1 MQIKN
6 RMFMN
11 THSLKTDLQ
20 QVLDSDIALRKE
32 FTDLKRSLSD
42 YRNQLIL
49 RDEDCKRLQVTIDVL
64 NTKLTV
70 MERDNTNYK
79 AELAAFKELRG
90 SIKEQLHNKQGEIDE
105 RLIEI
110 EALKAEVSSIASV
123 YEQKIESLKNEAAIQ
138 LETVKQE
145 YILQINDLRS
155 NSHYKESG
163 LKEEFE
169 NRVNELSSTL
179 ADREQSLTYRHQEEI
194 LTVKSSYEEKI
205 TFLNNDYNS
214 QIQKLSS
221 SSESEI
227 SHLKQSHSNAIAS
240 LEESCTNQINSLKY
254 GYENEIS
261 SLKTQL
267 EEQRVSISNDFNSQ
281 LETLSL
287 EFSQKEQ
294 QLISGYESRIEELTR
309 SSSFSNE
316 EITTSY
322 QNEIGLLKSSHESLI
337 SELTASHDLVIQ
349 EITSANE
356 ILVKEITS
364 GYEEKL
370 SNTLIHSNL
379 QNSKLT
385 EELNKAQLENDHYKE
400 KARELVYHVDAQNSQ
415 MEVLNTSVAHFEA
428 LLKSETQKLTDL
440 NNEFESFKLTSSLSS
455 SEQVNELNARI
466 ESLNSELQNLASLF
480 ESATNTL
487 SETEISLELKNMD
500 LENASQSIQQLHSEI
515 NNLQATVSEK
525 EQSFEN
531 FKSEQSFIHTQQ
543 IESQE
548 IEFKKLLA
556 ENTNLINEIDMA
568 QDKVEAQ
575 EAEII
580 LLKTELDSINAQSLT
595 RVEELKETLSSKNFV
610 ITNLEG
616 TNAGLELEMSL
627 LKAELEEMK
636 NQVNHSSQSDEQIS
650 SLQHNLDSL
659 TSEKHTLLSEINLLH
674 STISDL
680 NNSVTDLSSK
690 ITDFESEVLLLKN
703 ANNTEEQ
710 DAFIDRL
717 FKQIDI
723 LNDERLGMLN
733 EKEQMANQLLKMND
747 VISGL
752 SQNIESQHINVTDLN
767 NHRKN
772 VILGSNSGGTSEK
785 SQMKSQINDLVR
797 EIDKCIALLGA

>member
-6 RMFMN
+6 RIFMN

-90 SIKEQLHNKQGEIDE
+90 TIKEQLHNKQSEIDE

-110 EALKAEVSSIASV
+110 ETLKAEVSSIASV

-169 NRVNELSSTL
+169 NRVNELSSNL
-179 ADREQSLTYRHQEEI
+179 ADREQSLTYRHQEE
-194 LTVKSSYEEKI
+194 LLSVKSSYEEKI
-205 TFLNNDYNS
+205 TFLNNDFNS
-214 QIQKLSS
+214 QLQKLSS
-221 SSESEI
+221 ASENEI
-227 SHLKQSHSNAIAS
+227 SHLKNSHSNALTA
-240 LEESCTNQINSLKY
+240 LEESTANQINSLKY

-261 SLKTQL
+261 ALKSQL
-267 EEQRVSISNDFNSQ
+267 EEQRSSITGDYQ
-281 LETLSL
+281 AKLESL
-287 EFSQKEQ
+287 TFENTQKEQ
-294 QLISGYESRIEELTR
+294 QLISGYESQIAELKLSATTDNEELTA
-309 SSSFSNE
+309 SF
-316 EITTSY
+316 
-322 QNEIGLLKSSHESLI
+322 QNEISLLKSGHESLI
-337 SELTASHDLVIQ
+337 NELTASHELVIQ
-349 EITSANE
+349 QITSANE
-356 ILVKEITS
+356 TLVQEITS

-415 MEVLNTSVAHFEA
+415 LEVLNTSVNHFES
-428 LLKSETQKLTDL
+428 LLKAETQKLSDL
-440 NNEFESFKLTSSLSS
+440 NNEFENFKLTSSLSS
-455 SEQVNELNARI
+455 SEQVNELNAKI
-466 ESLNSELQNLASLF
+466 ESLNTELLNLAGLF
-480 ESATNTL
+480 ENATNTL
-487 SETEISLELKNMD
+487 SETQFTLEQKNLE
-500 LENASQSIQQLHSEI
+500 LENASQNIQQLHSEI
-515 NNLQATVSEK
+515 NNLQASVSEK
-525 EQSFEN
+525 EQCFEN
-531 FKSEQSFIHTQQ
+531 FKSEQAFIFSQQ
-543 IESQE
+543 VESQD

-575 EAEII
+575 EAEIT
-580 LLKTELDSINAQSLT
+580 LLKTELDSINAQSVT
-595 RVEELKETLSSKNFV
+595 RVEELKETLSSKNFT

-616 TNAGLELEMSL
+616 TNAGLEQEISL
-627 LKAELEEMK
+627 LKAELAEMK
-636 NQVNHSSQSDEQIS
+636 NQVSFSSQSDEQIS

-659 TSEKHTLLSEINLLH
+659 TSEKHNLLSEINLLQA
-674 STISDL
+674 TIGDL
-680 NNSVTDLSSK
+680 NNSVSDLSAK
-690 ITDFESEVLLLKN
+690 ISGYESEVQSLKN
-703 ANNTEEQ
+703 STNTEEQ

-723 LNDERLGMLN
+723 LNDERLGLLN

-752 SQNIESQHINVTDLN
+752 SQNIESQHINVSDLN